1 MNNTKE
7 GIMKDLF
14 SVKGKTVVITG
25 GSRGIGLMMARG
37 FVENGAKVYIT
48 SRKADACRKAAAE
61 LSQAGGACMA
71 IPSDLSREEGVK
83 AFAAELKQRE
93 KKLDVLINNAGKT
106 WGAPLEFFPDNGW
119 DSVFA
124 VNLKS
129 VFNLT
134 RECIPLL
141 AAAGNP
147 DDPSRIINI
156 GSVAAYLTDSMSA
169 YSYGTSKAAVHHL
182 TKTLA
187 RELAPQY
194 ITVNAIAPGRFPT
207 AMTVYV
213 TSDKARYDAELA
225 AIPLHRYGKP
235 EDIAG
240 LAVFLASRA
249 ASFMTGNI
257 IPLDGGSLISG
268 KVLEG

>member
-1 MNNTKE
+1 
-7 GIMKDLF
+7 MKDLF
-14 SVKGKTVVITG
+14 SVRGKTVVITG

-37 FVENGAKVYIT
+37 FVENGARVYIT
-48 SRKADACRKAAAE
+48 SRKVEACQKAAAE
-61 LSQAGGACMA
+61 LNSAGGTCIA
-71 IPSDLSREEGVK
+71 IPSDLSGEEGVK

-93 KKLDVLINNAGKT
+93 QKLDVLINNAGRT
-106 WGAPLEFFPDNGW
+106 WGAPLDLFPGKGW

-124 VNLKS
+124 VNLQS

-141 AAAGNP
+141 EAAGSQ
-147 DDPSRIINI
+147 DDPARVINI
-156 GSVAAYLTDSMSA
+156 GSIAAYITESMSA

-187 RELAPQY
+187 RELAPKY
-194 ITVNAIAPGRFPT
+194 ITVNAIAPGRFPS

-213 TSDKARYDAELA
+213 TSDKARYEAELA
-225 AIPLHRYGKP
+225 SIPLHRYGKQ

-268 KVLEG
+268 KF